1 MSYRIINHKQFDKE
15 FKRLAKRYRSL
26 KADYVALLEELQ
38 AHPETGVLIAPSI
51 RKVRMSIASK
61 GKGKSHGAR
70 IITHTALTDKPHT
83 DEADILVQM
92 EDGVITLLTIYDKAE
107 QATITDAEIELLIR
121 EL

>member
-38 AHPETGVLIAPSI
+38 AHPETGVLI
-51 RKVRMSIASK
+51 
-61 GKGKSHGAR
+61 
-70 IITHTALTDKPHT
+70 DKPHT